1 MIRTILT
8 ADHNKLMLTLP
19 DDFLGKQIEVI
30 AFVIE
35 EVAKKSPKMVSFTV
49 LNVAEELKINY
60 RFNRDEANER

>member
-1 MIRTILT
+1 MIRTIVT
-8 ADHNKLMLTLP
+8 ADRNNLMLTLP

-35 EVAKKSPKMVSFTV
+35 EAVQKAEKKVSFTV
-49 LNVAEELKINY
+49 LEVSDELKINY